1 MNSVNEAI
9 YYGVPMVAI
18 PIGNDQPMVARRL
31 EDLHLGR
38 QLKKRGLTTEKL
50 RDTAYEVMKD
60 RRIAEGL
67 ALARQ
72 EAHASGGNTVIV
84 EKIINRLCK
93 LTSGQ

>member
-1 MNSVNEAI
+1 
-9 YYGVPMVAI
+9 
-18 PIGNDQPMVARRL
+18 MVARRL